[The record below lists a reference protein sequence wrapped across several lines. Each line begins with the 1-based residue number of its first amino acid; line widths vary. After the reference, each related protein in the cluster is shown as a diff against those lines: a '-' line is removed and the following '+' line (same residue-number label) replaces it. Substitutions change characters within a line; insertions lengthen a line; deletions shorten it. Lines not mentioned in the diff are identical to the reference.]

1 MSTKFV
7 PLTTRPAS
15 TSRQGM
21 TRLRCTPSRLR
32 GAVAL
37 RRRQARDALGEVV
50 VADRQRQARV
60 ARAAGAEAL
69 AGRDRD
75 ARVLEQALGRQ
86 PAGQAPPGVEGA
98 LGRLEPQALHEDV

>member
-21 TRLRCTPSRLR
+21 TRLRCTDPRLR
-32 GAVAL
+32 GQVAL
-37 RRRQARDALGEVV
+37 GGRQARHAFGEVV
-50 VADRQRQARV
+50 VVDRQRQARV
-60 ARAAGAEAL
+60 AGAAGAEAL

-75 ARVLEQALGRQ
+75 ARALEQALRRE
-86 PAGQAPPGVEGA
+86 PVGQAPPGVEGA
-98 LGRLEPQALHEDV
+98 LGRVEPESLDED